1 MVLEQIHREQIMTI
15 LNVAQKAIALLW
27 TLGVGAPSTSFALA
41 KEEVKPEEAEEPQ
54 AIQVMF
60 VNQTPNE
67 VIDLY
72 WVDPRYPAD
81 TNDRNRLVARI
92 APRGGWEA
100 TQTFIGHGT
109 FLPNSMRTV

>member
-1 MVLEQIHREQIMTI
+1 MTI
-15 LNVAQKAIALLW
+15 LNVAQTAVALLW
-27 TLGVGAPSTSFALA
+27 TLGVGSSASFALA
-41 KEEVKPEEAEEPQ
+41 NKEVKPAESEEPQ

-81 TNDRNRLVARI
+81 TNDRNKLVARI

-100 TQTFIGHGT
+100 TQTFVGHGT
-109 FLPNSMRTV
+109 FGSNSLRT